1 MPIERSAGAVI
12 FRKEGGKRFY
22 LLLNYPGGVRKQ
34 KSYWDFP
41 KGHIEKG
48 ETESKAMRREVFE
61 ETGIKH
67 LELVP
72 KFREVIKY
80 FFKWQGETIIKTV
93 VFYLGET
100 GEKKVKISDEHTGYL
115 WLPYKE
121 AVEKSTFKNAKEII
135 KKTEEFLLKQGM

>member
-1 MPIERSAGAVI
+1 MPTERSAGALI

-22 LLLNYPGGVRKQ
+22 LLLHYQRGMRRQDP
-34 KSYWDFP
+34 YWDFP

-48 ETESKAMRREVFE
+48 ETEGKAMRREVFE
-61 ETGIKH
+61 ETGIRD

-80 FFKWQGETIIKTV
+80 FFKWEGETIFKMV
-93 VFYLGET
+93 VYYLGET
-100 GEKKVKISDEHTGYL
+100 KEREVKISPEHIGYQ

-121 AVEKSTFKNAKEII
+121 AVEQSTFKNAKEII
-135 KKTEEFLLKQGM
+135 KKAEEFLSGKGI